1 MQNNQIYKIQIM
13 RIFLVF
19 LFIAAIGRL
28 SAQTL
33 DDYLK
38 IAVENNPGIRAKQ
51 AEFQASLKRLPQAK
65 ALPDPEVGVSFF
77 PSPMMLPMGNQLGS
91 ISVMQTFPWFGTL
104 GAMEEEAARM
114 AEVKYQEIFAV
125 QNELVFKVKNAWY
138 PLFELEEQ
146 IRIQRENLRVLE
158 IDKELATFKFQ
169 HGQAPMVDAI
179 RADIMIDE
187 VKTEIILL
195 EQKRKPLELAFN
207 RLLDRHD
214 TLSVQIAGSLPEP
227 VSGALLLRDSLL
239 ADNPSLAVFDKQIQA
254 AAAEEKAAGF
264 MRKPMIGVGIQYMP
278 LVKRGSSDLHLE
290 PNTGEDMW
298 MPMVTVSV
306 PIWRKKY
313 DAAVEERLLMQ
324 LMYADMKKDMQ
335 NELAAMYEMT
345 WYELES
351 MALMYELLD
360 RQMQKTQQAID
371 LVMAAYGNAGQDFEE
386 ILRLQQDLFRYRM
399 EKVSAQTAYQLAL
412 VKLDFLTGKTN

>member
-1 MQNNQIYKIQIM
+1 M
-13 RIFLVF
+13 RIFFVF

-38 IAVENNPGIRAKQ
+38 MAVENNPGIRAKQ
-51 AEFQASLKRLPQAK
+51 TEFQATLKRLPQAK
-65 ALPDPEVGVSFF
+65 ALPDPEVGVSIFT
-77 PSPMMLPMGNQLGS
+77 SPMMLPMGNQLGS
-91 ISVMQTFPWFGTL
+91 ITVMQTFPWFGTL

-114 AEVKYQEIFAV
+114 AEVKYQEIFTA
-125 QNELVFKVKNAWY
+125 QNELIFKVKNAWY

-207 RLLDRHD
+207 RLLDRND

-227 VSGALLLRDSLL
+227 VSGAPLLRDSLL
-239 ADNPSLAVFDKQIQA
+239 SNNPSLAVFDKQIQA
-254 AAAEEKAAGF
+254 AAAEEKAARF
-264 MRKPMIGVGIQYMP
+264 MRKPMIGAGVQYMP
-278 LVKRGSSDLHLE
+278 LVKRGGSDVHLE

-313 DAAVEERLLMQ
+313 DAAVEERRLMQ
-324 LMYADMKKDMQ
+324 LMYSDMKKDMQ
-335 NELAAMYEMT
+335 NELAAMYEMAA
-345 WYELES
+345 YELEA
-351 MALMYELLD
+351 MAQMYELLE
-360 RQMQKTQQAID
+360 RQTDKTQQAID
-371 LVMAAYGNAGQDFEE
+371 LLLATYSNNGEDFEE
-386 ILRLQQDLFRYRM
+386 ILRLQQELFGYRT
-399 EKVSAQTAYQLAL
+399 EKVSVQTGYQLAL
-412 VKLDFLTGKTN
+412 VKLDFLTGKID

>member
-1 MQNNQIYKIQIM
+1 M
-13 RIFLVF
+13 RILIVIFSVL
-19 LFIAAIGRL
+19 AIGSL

-51 AEFQASLKRLPQAK
+51 TEFQAALKRLPQAK

-77 PSPMMLPMGNQLGS
+77 TSPMMLPMGNQLGS
-91 ISVMQTFPWFGTL
+91 ISAMQMFPWFGTL
-104 GAMEEEAARM
+104 GAMEEEAALM
-114 AEVKYQEIFAV
+114 AELKYQEIFAA
-125 QNELVFKVKNAWY
+125 QNELVFEVKNAWY

-146 IRIQRENLRVLE
+146 LLIQRENLRVLE
-158 IDKELATFKFQ
+158 LDKELATFKFQ

-187 VKTEIILL
+187 VKTEINLL
-195 EQKRKPLELAFN
+195 EQKRKPLVLAFN
-207 RLLDRHD
+207 RLLDRGD
-214 TLSVQIAGSLPEP
+214 TLAVEIAGSLPEP
-227 VSGALLLRDSLL
+227 TPGAVLSNDSLL
-239 ADNPSLAVFDKQIQA
+239 ANNPSLAVFDKQIQA
-254 AAAEEKAAGF
+254 AAAEEKTAQF

-278 LVKRGSSDLHLE
+278 LVKRGGSDVHLE

-313 DAAVEERLLMQ
+313 DAAVEERRLMQ

-345 WYELES
+345 RYELEA

-360 RQMQKTQQAID
+360 RQAQKTQQAIE
-371 LVMAAYGNAGQDFEE
+371 LLLAAYGNNGEDFEE
-386 ILRLQQDLFRYRM
+386 ILRLQQELFRYRM

-412 VKLDFLTGKTN
+412 VKLDFLTGKMN